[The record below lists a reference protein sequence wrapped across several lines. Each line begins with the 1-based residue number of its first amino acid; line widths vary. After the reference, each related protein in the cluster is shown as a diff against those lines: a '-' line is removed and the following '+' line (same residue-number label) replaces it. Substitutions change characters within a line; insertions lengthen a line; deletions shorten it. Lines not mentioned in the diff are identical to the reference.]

1 MSSNLTPRNVEDV
14 KMTKEKRIITEWAAA
29 LGKVKDGDKAE
40 GIAELAR
47 RLALKPRRKMAKV
60 SIEKIE
66 KLSKQSENI
75 IVPCKVLGKGAL
87 SKKFNI
93 CALEYSK
100 GASEALKAAECSTL
114 NISEMLKKENIRII
128 V

>member
-1 MSSNLTPRNVEDV
+1 
-14 KMTKEKRIITEWAAA
+14 MTKEKRIITEWAAE
-29 LGKVKDGDKAE
+29 LEKVKDGDKAE

-47 RLALKPRRKMAKV
+47 RFALKPRRKMAKV

-66 KLSKQSENI
+66 RLSKQSENI
-75 IVPCKVLGKGAL
+75 IVPGKVLGKGGL

-100 GASEALKAAECSTL
+100 GASDALKAAECSTL
-114 NISEMLKKENIRII
+114 SISEMLKKENIRII